1 MNIKQASLA
10 SGISSRNIRYYEQ
23 VGLLHPER
31 DPQNDYRLYTEQDV
45 RTLKLIRA
53 MRTLKMPLEEI
64 RTVLEGTS
72 SLPEAAGRQAARL
85 REESRRLEAAIRF
98 CETLRQ
104 EGTTT
109 AALDVDACLARMEA
123 APTNAGWFTGWVT
136 DYRAMA
142 QVEHRR
148 QFTFTPDTPVTT
160 PSEFTEALFA
170 YARERDLDLVVTR
183 ESMAPRF
190 TIDGIE
196 FRATRYYYPIRGIP
210 TARIRCEICDP
221 DFCEADVSPKR
232 LRLMKA
238 LHYAMPALTAAFL
251 VLLFLLPRGLLGT
264 WWGILL
270 LAGCIAAGFGAAW
283 YNVHMFYNDK
293 DNANHSD

>member
-10 SGISSRNIRYYEQ
+10 SGVSSRNIRYYEQ
-23 VGLLHPER
+23 AGLLHPER

-45 RTLKLIRA
+45 HTLKLIRV

-64 RTVLEGTS
+64 RTVLEGS
-72 SLPEAAGRQAARL
+72 CSLPEAAGRQAERL
-85 REESRRLEAAIRF
+85 REESHRLEAAIRF

-104 EGTTT
+104 KGTT
-109 AALDVDACLARMEA
+109 AADLNVDACLAGMEA
-123 APTNAGWFTGWVT
+123 APADAGWFTGWVT

-142 QVEHRR
+142 RVEHQRR
-148 QFTFTPDTPVTT
+148 FTFTPDTPVTT

-170 YARERDLDLVVTR
+170 YARERDLNLVVTR
-183 ESMAPRF
+183 EGMAPHF

-221 DFCEADVSPKR
+221 DFSEADVSPKR

-238 LHYAMPALTAAFL
+238 LHYAMPALAAAFL

-270 LAGCIAAGFGAAW
+270 FVGCIAAGVSAAW
-283 YNVHMFYNDK
+283 YNVHIFYNDK
-293 DNANHSD
+293 DNARHPG